1 MLHIGKDGALM
12 LGLVKYYGACRNG
25 YTGVLLSHR
34 FAELSQ
40 LSCF

>member
-12 LGLVKYYGACRNG
+12 LRLVKYCDACRNG
-25 YTGVLLSHR
+25 CTGVLLSLK